1 MYTPRQRDNG
11 MEKTLTLKIVTP
23 DGTAAEY
30 PCTSL
35 RLPVKD
41 TLDGR
46 GGGSYGIHPGHLPA
60 LFALSENER
69 VTAIPEEAPDKPL
82 QIAVRGGI
90 AAVAQNVVTIL
101 TDGCTME

>member
-1 MYTPRQRDNG
+1 

-41 TLDGR
+41 TPDGR
-46 GGGSYGIHPGHLPA
+46 GGGSYGIHPGHLST
-60 LFALSENER
+60 LFALSEDRITAYAAAER
-69 VTAIPEEAPDKPL
+69 VFSAKI
-82 QIAVRGGI
+82 RGGI
-90 AAVAQNVVTIL
+90 AIVGDDTVTVL
-101 TDGCTME
+101 TDAYSIDN

>member
-1 MYTPRQRDNG
+1 

-41 TLDGR
+41 TPDGR
-46 GGGSYGIHPGHLPA
+46 GGGS
-60 LFALSENER
+60 SELLQGS
-69 VTAIPEEAPDKPL
+69 AAASKEEIEKFFKE
-82 QIAVRGGI
+82 
-90 AAVAQNVVTIL
+90 NF
-101 TDGCTME
+101 